1 MGQGAIVSV
10 LSVATGEQ
18 DHWWLPQGLDHPA
31 SLLTPL
37 RCAADQ
43 RDDQSTCPPA
53 DQPDA
58 LAAGLVEQLR
68 QLSGARR
75 VATPSWSQV
84 RQRYLVGLHGP
95 PCRRVVICSWH
106 CPSPGA
112 GWIRSF
118 APQEWPPQARTTTS
132 AGEPAAGASPGSAGG
147 GPGAQPSRAT
157 PQPAGAVALHQQP

>member
-31 SLLTPL
+31 DLLAQLPD
-37 RCAADQ
+37 ASDQ
-43 RDDQSTCPPA
+43 PTAPA
-53 DQPDA
+53 TDQPDA
-58 LAAGLVEQLR
+58 LAAGLVERLR
-68 QLSGARR
+68 ELSGARR

-95 PCRRVVICSWH
+95 PSRRVVICSWY
-106 CPSPGA
+106 CPAPGA

-118 APQEWPPQARTTTS
+118 APQEWPPQARSTPS
-132 AGEPAAGASPGSAGG
+132 AGEPATGLSPGSASG

-157 PQPAGAVALHQQP
+157 PEPTGAVALHQQP